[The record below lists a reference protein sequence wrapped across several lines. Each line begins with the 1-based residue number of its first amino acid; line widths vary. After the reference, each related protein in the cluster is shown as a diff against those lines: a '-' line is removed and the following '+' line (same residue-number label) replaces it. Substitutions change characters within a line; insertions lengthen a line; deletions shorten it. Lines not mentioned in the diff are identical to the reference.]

1 MKKADESA
9 SEPEKNGK
17 SRSRRR
23 NERRYR
29 GKRKKLNQEKGEGLE
44 CPVCKKNIRDISAAI
59 IDVESGKPSH
69 FDCIL
74 KKISEKE
81 NIGKQ
86 EKVIYLGSG
95 NFGIVKILNNKKF
108 EIIKQIPYEK
118 LDDGDEWRRSKRF
131 TFPDK

>member
-1 MKKADESA
+1 MNKNDESTNDRDR
-9 SEPEKNGK
+9 SR

-29 GKRKKLNQEKGEGLE
+29 NKRNKINQDKCDGPE

-59 IDVESGKPSH
+59 TENESGSPAH

-74 KKISEKE
+74 KKLSENE
-81 NIGKQ
+81 EIGKQ

-95 NFGIVKILNNKKF
+95 NFGIVKLLNNRKF
-108 EIIKQIPYEK
+108 EIIKKLNYENA
-118 LDDGDEWRRSKRF
+118 DCADSWRKEKRF
-131 TFPDK
+131 EFPDK